1 MSAQC
6 AAAAEAAAADAATPA
21 PELTKEE
28 KRARA
33 IQLLAKAMGR
43 TPVADSSDES
53 SDDGATAADGGGSAA
68 GGGAATVLAQEMAKA
83 KKKAAISAA
92 AEKQRADEEV
102 EFLRSL
108 LASPS
113 HDELTQTVRDR
124 LSVLAVRRGEVTVA
138 ASNPRAAAAPAAAEA
153 PPPPQRLRR
162 ALELLQD
169 GDASAVAPE
178 VLSEEFWRAALGGGR
193 ASDGLEPVEAAAAG
207 WGDLAVPEL
216 ALARMRDALDCRGYG
231 ALRPTAAQTSV
242 FEAWAWPDFSG
253 VAADIAWLREAA
265 FALRTRG
272 WPPAFVFVFDR
283 VANRRPDF
291 LWAPMEAAL
300 GTGCAMDPSVFCW
313 IARVAGFN
321 GDGGATAPVG
331 GNFGMPHRD
340 FTHLASTAADG
351 SATVLSVWVPLC
363 AVDADNGCMMV
374 VPRQLDRH
382 FEKRYAYAHMRPAL
396 KNDSDENMLEVRF
409 DLQAARALAPLEAGS
424 IVAWRG
430 NVIHWGTCCAP
441 DARVV
446 AAARLRRLQFPEG
459 GRAAA
464 ERRADAQPRRRAR
477 PAARRTARSRS
488 SRAACSRTARGSTS
502 ATRRCPRG
510 SSRRRA

>member
-1 MSAQC
+1 MEPSA
-6 AAAAEAAAADAATPA
+6 DA

-43 TPVADSSDES
+43 TPVADSSDS
-53 SDDGATAADGGGSAA
+53 SDGEDQTAARSG
-68 GGGAATVLAQEMAKA
+68 TNLVLAQEMAKA
-83 KKKAAISAA
+83 KKKAATA

-138 ASNPRAAAAPAAAEA
+138 ASNPRAAAAAAAAEA

-178 VLSEEFWRAALGGGR
+178 VLSEEFWRAALGR
-193 ASDGLEPVEAAAAG
+193 RGLEPRPPPTS
-207 WGDLAVPEL
+207 GDLAVPDA
-216 ALARMRDALDCRGYG
+216 ALARMRDAIDRRGYG
-231 ALRPTAAQTSV
+231 ALRPTAAADG
-242 FEAWAWPDFSG
+242 EAWAWPET
-253 VAADIAWLREAA
+253 VAAEIAWLREAA
-265 FALRTRG
+265 CALRARG
-272 WPPAFVFVFDR
+272 WPPAFVFVFDAAWR
-283 VANRRPDF
+283 IVDRM
-291 LWAPMEAAL
+291 WAPMEAAL
-300 GTGCAMDPSVFCW
+300 GEGCAMDPSVFCW
-313 IARVAGFN
+313 IARVAEDG
-321 GDGGATAPVG
+321 GGGGATAPVG

-441 DARVV
+441 DAPLPPRVSV
-446 AAARLRRLQFPEG
+446 GFNFLKAGERLQSGAPTLSRDDARALPLA
-459 GRAAA
+459 GRLALIARSLLAYSPWFDLGDEAVPAGFFAA
-464 ERRADAQPRRRAR
+464 E
-477 PAARRTARSRS
+477 
-488 SRAACSRTARGSTS
+488 G
-502 ATRRCPRG
+502 
-510 SSRRRA
+510 

>member
-53 SDDGATAADGGGSAA
+53 SDDGATTADSGGGA

-124 LSVLAVRRGEVTVA
+124 LNVLAVRRGEVTVA

-178 VLSEEFWRAALGGGR
+178 VLSEAFWRAALGGGR

-207 WGDLAVPEL
+207 WGDLTVPEL

-231 ALRPTAAQTSV
+231 ALRPTAGKD
-242 FEAWAWPDFSG
+242 EAWAWPDSL
-253 VAADIAWLREAA
+253 AADIAWLREAA

-272 WPPAFVFVFDR
+272 WPPAFVFVFDAAWR
-283 VANRRPDF
+283 IVDRIF
-291 LWAPMEAAL
+291 APMEAAL

-321 GDGGATAPVG
+321 GDGGPTAPVG

-396 KNDSDENMLEVRF
+396 KNDADENMLEVRF

-441 DARVV
+441 DAALPPRVSV
-446 AAARLRRLQFPEG
+446 GFNFLKAGERLQSGAPTLS
-459 GRAAA
+459 
-464 ERRADAQPRRRAR
+464 RADARALPLAGR
-477 PAARRTARSRS
+477 LALIARSLLAYS
-488 SRAACSRTARGSTS
+488 PWFDLGDEAVPAGFFAAEG
-502 ATRRCPRG
+502 
-510 SSRRRA
+510 